1 MSIVIE
7 YLENIRKL
15 GLSGRQMEFYEFL
28 LENGKSFEYQIYEN
42 DVPPFIRRQQCFN
55 NSFLMATCGDDS
67 LEYYEGFYV
76 CGDIPIPLEHAFN
89 LKGDAVEVSDFTA
102 QKFGI
107 PVVEWFGVQV
117 PKWILAEWFDGD
129 QNTTPLQY
137 YYQFKKLQKNG
148 KAEKNQ
154 SV

>member
-67 LEYYEGFYV
+67 LEYYDGFYV

-89 LKGDAVEVSDFTA
+89 IKGDAVEVSDFTA

-117 PKWILAEWFDGD
+117 PKWILADWFNGD
-129 QNTTPLQY
+129 QNQTPLQY
-137 YYQFKKLQKNG
+137 YYQFKILQNG
-148 KAEKNQ
+148 KTEKNQ
-154 SV
+154 LV